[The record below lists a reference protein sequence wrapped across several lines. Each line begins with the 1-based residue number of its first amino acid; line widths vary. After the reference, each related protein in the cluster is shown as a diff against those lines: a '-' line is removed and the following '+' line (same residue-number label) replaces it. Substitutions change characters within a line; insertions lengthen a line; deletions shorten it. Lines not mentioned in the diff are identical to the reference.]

1 MIYLVFALNFLL
13 MLALPLVLGRLVAHW
28 RRAGW
33 VYFGVGAV
41 TFVVSQVLH
50 IPFNWLVLQ
59 KWQLVPTDTAVLSNL
74 IILAIF
80 AGLSA
85 GVFEEVARYVTFRY
99 WAKGAR
105 SWGKGL
111 MLGVG
116 HGGIEAILL
125 ALLGILGVGQLALI
139 DQGWFAAAIS
149 AEQRPLIEAI
159 ITQTFSSPWYLILL
173 GAVERL
179 FALCAHL
186 AMSLLVMQ
194 VFVRGQWR
202 WLWVAVLWH
211 ALLDATAVLTVTKW
225 GAVAAEG
232 AIGILALF
240 SVGIIFWLRTPEPVE
255 PEVEPLPELK
265 PLAEIGLKETADMLE
280 RSKFTQ

>member
-1 MIYLVFALNFLL
+1 MIYVIFGLNYLL
-13 MLALPLVLGRLVAHW
+13 MIAMPLVLGRWVA
-28 RRAGW
+28 RRRGAGW
-33 VYFGVGAV
+33 AYFGMGAV
-41 TFVVSQVLH
+41 TFVASQVLH
-50 IPFNWLVLQ
+50 IPFNWLILQ
-59 KWQLVPTDTAVLSNL
+59 KWQLLPRDTAVLSNL
-74 IILAIF
+74 IILSLF
-80 AGLSA
+80 LGLSA
-85 GVFEEVARYVTFRY
+85 GVFEEVARYMTFRF

-105 SWGKGL
+105 SWGTGL

-139 DQGWFAAAIS
+139 DQGWFAAAIT

-159 ITQTFSSPWYLILL
+159 ITETFSAPWNMVLL
-173 GAVERL
+173 GALERG

-194 VFVRGQWR
+194 VLVRGQVR
-202 WLWVAVLWH
+202 WLGLSILWH
-211 ALLDATAVLTVTKW
+211 TVLNATAVVVVTKW

-232 AIGILALF
+232 ALGVLTLF

-255 PEVEPLPELK
+255 PEPEPLPELK
-265 PLAEIGLKETADMLE
+265 PVSARGLEEAAEILE
-280 RSKFTQ
+280 RSKFT